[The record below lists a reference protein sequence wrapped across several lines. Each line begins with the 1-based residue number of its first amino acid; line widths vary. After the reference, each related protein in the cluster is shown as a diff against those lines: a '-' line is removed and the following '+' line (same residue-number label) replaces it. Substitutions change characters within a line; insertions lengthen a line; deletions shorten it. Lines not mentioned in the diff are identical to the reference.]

1 MVPGNQETLGRDAM
15 RRFLVGRTLIGPLF
29 GALALVA
36 ALHTTAAA
44 QAPSAQTP
52 SSWPNKPV
60 RIIVPV
66 TPGSALD
73 ITARIIAERLSAQLG
88 QTFVVENRTG
98 AGGTIGAAFVAKS
111 DPDGYTILIHSTAVT
126 IFPATFAN
134 LPFETSRDFAAVTP
148 AASVPL
154 VLVVSPSRHKSL
166 KDLVSTA
173 KAKPGSINYAT
184 VGAGAAAH
192 MTAERLRLSAGFE
205 AQQIPFRGAPEAQT
219 EVVAGRVDFFFSPV
233 LAALPLIKSGQ
244 LLGLA
249 VSSAKRASAL
259 PDVPTTIEAGYPNS
273 EYEFWLG
280 FFVPAKTPRDIVERL
295 YQEIRKAKDHPDVKA
310 KLAASGGEPMD
321 MTPAQFQDYIRKSVA
336 MNHVLAKA
344 AGIKPQ

>member
-1 MVPGNQETLGRDAM
+1 MKR
-15 RRFLVGRTLIGPLF
+15 IF

-44 QAPSAQTP
+44 QTPAAQ
-52 SSWPNKPV
+52 SWPNKPV
-60 RIIVPV
+60 RIVVPV
-66 TPGSALD
+66 TAGSALD
-73 ITARIIAERLSAQLG
+73 ITARVIAERLQAQLG

-98 AGGTIGAAFVAKS
+98 AGGTIGAAYVAKS
-111 DPDGYTILIHSTAVT
+111 DPDGYTILIHSAAVT

-154 VLVVSPSRHKSL
+154 VLVVSPARHKSL
-166 KDLVSTA
+166 KALVSAA

-273 EYEFWLG
+273 DYEFWLG
-280 FFVPAKTPRDIVERL
+280 FFMPAKTPRDIVERL
-295 YQEIRKAKDHPDVKA
+295 YQEIRKAKDHPEVKA

-321 MTPAQFQDYIRKSVA
+321 MTPAAFQDYIRKSVA

>member
-1 MVPGNQETLGRDAM
+1 MGPRLIAAFA
-15 RRFLVGRTLIGPLF
+15 FLAGLH
-29 GALALVA
+29 A
-36 ALHTTAAA
+36 AAAA
-44 QAPSAQTP
+44 QTVSAQN
-52 SSWPNKPV
+52 WPTKPIRV
-60 RIIVPV
+60 IVPV

-73 ITARIIAERLSAQLG
+73 ITARVIAERLSAQLG
-88 QTFVVENRTG
+88 QIFVVENRTG

-111 DPDGYTILIHSTAVT
+111 DPDGHTILIHSTAVT

-134 LPFETSRDFAAVTP
+134 LPFDTARDFAAVTP
-148 AASVPL
+148 AVLSPL

-166 KDLVSTA
+166 KDLIAAA
-173 KAKPGSINYAT
+173 KAKPGSVNYAT

-233 LAALPLIKSGQ
+233 LVAQPLVKAGQ
-244 LLGLA
+244 LSALA
-249 VSSAKRASAL
+249 VSSSRRSTAM

-273 EYEFWLG
+273 DYEFWLG
-280 FFVPAKTPRDIVERL
+280 FFLPAKTPPDIVERL
-295 YQEIRKAKDHPDVKA
+295 YQEIRKAKEHPDVKE

-321 MTPAQFQDYIRKSVA
+321 MTPAQFQDYVRKSVE
-336 MNHVLAKA
+336 MNRALAKA

>member
-1 MVPGNQETLGRDAM
+1 MGR
-15 RRFLVGRTLIGPLF
+15 LF
-29 GALALVA
+29 GALAILA
-36 ALHTTAAA
+36 SLHTTAAA
-44 QAPSAQTP
+44 QTSSAQ
-52 SSWPNKPV
+52 SWPSKQPV

-73 ITARIIAERLSAQLG
+73 ITARVIADRLSAQLG

-111 DPDGYTILIHSTAVT
+111 DPDGYTILIHSAAVA

-134 LPFETSRDFAAVTP
+134 LPFDTARDFAAVTP

-154 VLVVSPSRHKSL
+154 VLVVSPARHKSL
-166 KDLVSTA
+166 KALVAAA

-219 EVVAGRVDFFFSPV
+219 EVIAGRVDFFFSPV
-233 LAALPLIKSGQ
+233 LVAQPLIKAGQ
-244 LLGLA
+244 LSALA
-249 VSSAKRASAL
+249 VSSARRATAL
-259 PDVPTTIEAGYPNS
+259 PEVPTTIEAGYANS
-273 EYEFWLG
+273 DYEFWLG
-280 FFVPAKTPRDIVERL
+280 FFLPAKTPRDIVERL
-295 YQEIRKAKDHPDVKA
+295 YQEIRKAKDHPDEIGRA
-310 KLAASGGEPMD
+310 
-321 MTPAQFQDYIRKSVA
+321 
-336 MNHVLAKA
+336 HV
-344 AGIKPQ
+344 